1 VLESPKVYRVKYP
14 KPEDLQVPTE
24 WEPILMKPDGTRK
37 KVIFY
42 NTSVGTMTTFE
53 EEYLKKIQRVLE
65 IFYEHR
71 EDVVLLWRPHPLMQ
85 ATIDAMEPELKKEYE
100 NLVQEYRDSGWGIYD
115 DSPEMYRAIQLSDA
129 YYGDPSSV
137 LELYKITEK
146 PIMIENVDI

>member
-1 VLESPKVYRVKYP
+1 M
-14 KPEDLQVPTE
+14 D
-24 WEPILMKPDGTRK
+24 
-37 KVIFY
+37 
-42 NTSVGTMTTFE
+42 
-53 EEYLKKIQRVLE
+53 
-65 IFYEHR
+65 IFYENR

-100 NLVQEYRDSGWGIYD
+100 QLVLQYREAGWGIYD

-137 LELYKITEK
+137 LELYKITKK